1 MKTAAFDGNFR
12 KQLTALDRFRLADAW
27 FVLFS
32 LEFLPLPEH
41 SLNRKQASPDS
52 AAPEFQ
58 MNSIRRRAAAFSV
71 TILLSGLTVR
81 MVVAQPPQP
90 ESSPTGKQPVE
101 AKELKSERQKPQIV
115 YNLGSASRE
124 TAEALHA
131 QSKAAD
137 MSLPIDGSM
146 PISLQVARAN
156 ANANAA
162 AADAAPRAVPAPAP
176 SAAESPEAKH
186 NKSPRRARARSRSA
200 VAPQPSGAAVPKA
213 AEHGHGPQR

>member
-1 MKTAAFDGNFR
+1 
-12 KQLTALDRFRLADAW
+12 
-27 FVLFS
+27 
-32 LEFLPLPEH
+32 
-41 SLNRKQASPDS
+41 
-52 AAPEFQ
+52 
-58 MNSIRRRAAAFSV
+58 MNSMRRRAAAFSA
-71 TILLSGLTVR
+71 TILLSGVTVSTLT
-81 MVVAQPPQP
+81 AQPPQP
-90 ESSPTGKQPVE
+90 ESSPTAKQPIE

-162 AADAAPRAVPAPAP
+162 AADAAARAVPAPAP
-176 SAAESPEAKH
+176 SATASPATKREKPS
-186 NKSPRRARARSRSA
+186 KRTRARSRSA
-200 VAPQPSGAAVPKA
+200 VAPQPSGAAAPKA